1 MKGAGILRTNAD
13 FRRYWLSSTL
23 STLGSQLSLL
33 AFPLLV
39 LSIGGS
45 AAQAGTVATFSLVT
59 RTLLRLPAGQLADRL
74 DRRMIMVGT
83 DLIRLVAL
91 ASIPL
96 VSALGDLGQ
105 AHLLG
110 VAVIE
115 GAATALFAPAATIAV
130 RDVVPEKDLT
140 DALSRSQAAIA
151 TSSLIGPFLGGWLY
165 TMDPMLPFAADAFS
179 YGVSALLLLRITA
192 KPPRPVA
199 ATDRDDRLTAGLRWL
214 THQRALLAALLFAAG
229 INVVSAAAQTT
240 MVVSLRQSGAAGTAI
255 GAVMACAGIGAM
267 LGAAVAPRLIKRI
280 PAARLFLLIGA
291 VWAMGLAVFSTTT
304 LPWTIGPVL
313 VVVVFFS
320 PPAGIV
326 VGRAMLVLAPRDLLG
341 RVSTATGLLMA
352 GLASL
357 GPLLAGSFVDSLG
370 ASHTWLALAGTA
382 AVVTVVSSV
391 PLLRETRLDA
401 VADDAKEA
409 DLGAGAG
416 DERKTDL
423 GARAGD
429 PKKTGIAAVAGDA
442 KETGLDVTADVVKT
456 AVDPVEPSGLPRAPG
471 FRDTMAGSGFP
482 DSPAL
487 AGASHDGRPA
497 VEAHGE
503 SISSVAEQPTVE
515 AHDEPAPGLADR
527 PAVEAHGEPTPTGG
541 SEPEDPSQASPARR
555 PGPGGS

>member
-1 MKGAGILRTNAD
+1 MKSAGILRTNPD
-13 FRRYWLSSTL
+13 FRRFWLSSTL

-45 AAQAGTVATFSLVT
+45 AAQAGTVATCSLVT
-59 RTLLRLPAGQLADRL
+59 RTLLRLPAGHLADRF

-83 DLIRLVAL
+83 DLVRLVAL

-110 VAVIE
+110 VAVVE

-140 DALSRSQAAIA
+140 DALSRSQAAMA
-151 TSSLIGPFLGGWLY
+151 SSSLIGPFLGGWLF
-165 TMDPMLPFAADAFS
+165 TLDPILPFAADALS
-179 YGVSALLLLRITA
+179 YGVSAVLLLRIA
-192 KPPRPVA
+192 SRPARQVA
-199 ATDRDDRLTAGLRWL
+199 GAERDNRLTAGLRWL

-240 MVVSLRQSGAAGTAI
+240 MVVSLRQSGAGGTAI
-255 GAVMACAGIGAM
+255 GAVMGCAGVGAM
-267 LGAAVAPRLIKRI
+267 LGAASAPWLIKRI

-291 VWAMGLAVFSTTT
+291 VWAVGLAVFSGTTQ
-304 LPWTIGPVL
+304 PWTIGPVL

-370 ASHTWLALAGTA
+370 SSHTWLALAGTA
-382 AVVTVVSSV
+382 AVVTVLSSV
-391 PLLRETRLDA
+391 PLLRETSLDA
-401 VADDAKEA
+401 VADDT
-409 DLGAGAG
+409 
-416 DERKTDL
+416 RK
-423 GARAGD
+423 
-429 PKKTGIAAVAGDA
+429 AVADTTKKGEPAGRSTSLREPRAPADPTATAAPDA
-442 KETGLDVTADVVKT
+442 A
-456 AVDPVEPSGLPRAPG
+456 AAPAAPVAPAAPLASGLPADPAVPARSASA
-471 FRDTMAGSGFP
+471 AGVP
-482 DSPAL
+482 DS
-487 AGASHDGRPA
+487 AGPLDARPA
-497 VEAHGE
+497 DR
-503 SISSVAEQPTVE
+503 AEVM
-515 AHDEPAPGLADR
+515 
-527 PAVEAHGEPTPTGG
+527 AHGEPDASGG
-541 SEPEDPSQASPARR
+541 PAPKAEPAPADPAAPLPGNGAS
-555 PGPGGS
+555 

>member
-1 MKGAGILRTNAD
+1 MKSAGILRTNPD
-13 FRRYWLSSTL
+13 FRRFWLSSTL

-45 AAQAGTVATFSLVT
+45 AAQAGTVATCSLVT
-59 RTLLRLPAGQLADRL
+59 RTLLRLPAGHLADRF

-83 DLIRLVAL
+83 DLVRLVAL

-110 VAVIE
+110 VAVVE

-140 DALSRSQAAIA
+140 DALSRSQAAMA
-151 TSSLIGPFLGGWLY
+151 SSSLIGPFLGGWLF
-165 TMDPMLPFAADAFS
+165 TLDPILPFAADALS
-179 YGVSALLLLRITA
+179 YGVSAVLLLRIA
-192 KPPRPVA
+192 SRPARQVA
-199 ATDRDDRLTAGLRWL
+199 GAERDNRLTAGLRWL

-240 MVVSLRQSGAAGTAI
+240 MVVSLRQSGAGGTAI
-255 GAVMACAGIGAM
+255 GAVMGCAGVGAM
-267 LGAAVAPRLIKRI
+267 LGAASAPWLIKRI

-291 VWAMGLAVFSTTT
+291 VWAVGLAVFSGTTQ
-304 LPWTIGPVL
+304 PWTIGPVL

-370 ASHTWLALAGTA
+370 SSHTWLALAGTA
-382 AVVTVVSSV
+382 AVVTVLSSV
-391 PLLRETRLDA
+391 PLLRETSLDA
-401 VADDAKEA
+401 VADDT
-409 DLGAGAG
+409 
-416 DERKTDL
+416 RK
-423 GARAGD
+423 
-429 PKKTGIAAVAGDA
+429 AVADTTKKGEPAGRSTSLREPRAPADPTATATPDA
-442 KETGLDVTADVVKT
+442 A
-456 AVDPVEPSGLPRAPG
+456 AAPAAPVAPAAPLASGLP
-471 FRDTMAGSGFP
+471 AGPAVPARSASAAGVP
-482 DSPAL
+482 DS
-487 AGASHDGRPA
+487 AGPLDARPA
-497 VEAHGE
+497 DR
-503 SISSVAEQPTVE
+503 AEVM
-515 AHDEPAPGLADR
+515 
-527 PAVEAHGEPTPTGG
+527 AHGEPDASGG
-541 SEPEDPSQASPARR
+541 PAPKAEPAPADPAAPPPGNGAS
-555 PGPGGS
+555 

>member
-1 MKGAGILRTNAD
+1 MKSAGILRTNPD
-13 FRRYWLSSTL
+13 FRRFWLSSTL

-45 AAQAGTVATFSLVT
+45 AAQAGTVATCSLVT
-59 RTLLRLPAGQLADRL
+59 RTLLRLPAGHLADRF

-83 DLIRLVAL
+83 DLVRLVAL

-110 VAVIE
+110 VAVVE

-140 DALSRSQAAIA
+140 DALSRSQAAMA
-151 TSSLIGPFLGGWLY
+151 SSSLIGPFLGGWLF
-165 TMDPMLPFAADAFS
+165 TLDPILPFAADALS
-179 YGVSALLLLRITA
+179 YGVSAVLLLRIA
-192 KPPRPVA
+192 SRPARQVA
-199 ATDRDDRLTAGLRWL
+199 GAERDNRLTAGLRWL

-240 MVVSLRQSGAAGTAI
+240 MVVSLRQSGAGGTAI
-255 GAVMACAGIGAM
+255 GAVMGCAGVGAM
-267 LGAAVAPRLIKRI
+267 LGAASAPWLIKRI

-291 VWAMGLAVFSTTT
+291 VWAVGLAVFSGTTQ
-304 LPWTIGPVL
+304 PWTIGPVL

-370 ASHTWLALAGTA
+370 SSHTWLALAGTA
-382 AVVTVVSSV
+382 AVVTVLSSV
-391 PLLRETRLDA
+391 PLLRETSLDA
-401 VADDAKEA
+401 VADDTKKGEPAGRSTSLREPPAPA
-409 DLGAGAG
+409 DPTA
-416 DERKTDL
+416 T
-423 GARAGD
+423 
-429 PKKTGIAAVAGDA
+429 AAPDAAAAPAAPVAPA
-442 KETGLDVTADVVKT
+442 APLA
-456 AVDPVEPSGLPRAPG
+456 SGLPASPAVPARSASA
-471 FRDTMAGSGFP
+471 AGVP
-482 DSPAL
+482 DS
-487 AGASHDGRPA
+487 AGPLDARPA
-497 VEAHGE
+497 DR
-503 SISSVAEQPTVE
+503 AEVM
-515 AHDEPAPGLADR
+515 
-527 PAVEAHGEPTPTGG
+527 AHGEPDASGG
-541 SEPEDPSQASPARR
+541 PAPKAEPAPADPAAPPPGNGAS
-555 PGPGGS
+555 